1 MLKIRLQR
9 IGRKNEAHFRII
21 VTEHTRAT
29 NTGDFIERVGAY
41 NPKTK
46 HLELDAE
53 RITHW
58 IGKGAQPSDTV
69 HNMLIKNGVIKGK
82 KRNALPKKTFPKK
95 DPAPD
100 GAGQAP
106 QSDTDGVP
114 DSVAEPTEAPAE
126 PVAETA

>member
-29 NTGDFIERVGAY
+29 NTGNFIERVGAY

-46 HLELDAE
+46 HMELDAE

-58 IGKGAQPSDTV
+58 IGRGAQPSDTV
-69 HNMLIKNGVIKGK
+69 HNMLVKNGVIKGK

-95 DPAPD
+95 EEPVVSTPAP
-100 GAGQAP
+100 AEEAP
-106 QSDTDGVP
+106 AP
-114 DSVAEPTEAPAE
+114 IAESTEAPAE
-126 PVAETA
+126 PIAETA